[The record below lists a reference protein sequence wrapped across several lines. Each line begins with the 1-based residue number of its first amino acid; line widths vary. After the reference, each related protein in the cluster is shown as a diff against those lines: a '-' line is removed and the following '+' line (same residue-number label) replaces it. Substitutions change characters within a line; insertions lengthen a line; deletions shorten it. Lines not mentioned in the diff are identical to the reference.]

1 MPGLQGNESGNSL
14 YIPLRKHVY
23 SCRTPEKEGPVAE
36 MKSQSAANTSPAE
49 EGFLFLR
56 RWLAH
61 PLKVGAVLPSSPAL
75 ARLVAKQVPL
85 RADQAVVE
93 VGAGTG
99 SITKALLER
108 GIPPERLFVVEIDSD
123 LCAFLRKQLPQVQ
136 VINGD
141 ASRLSEMLPSKWL
154 GKISTVISGIP
165 MVTLPM
171 PLQQRF
177 IDAWFEVMAPGGK
190 MLQYTYSLVSPLPEA
205 KLGVKGRR
213 QGLAVL
219 NVPPA
224 WVWSYEQVGK
234 SRAAA

>member
-1 MPGLQGNESGNSL
+1 
-14 YIPLRKHVY
+14 
-23 SCRTPEKEGPVAE
+23 

-123 LCAFLRKQLPQVQ
+123 LCAFLRKQLPHVQ

-165 MVTLPM
+165 MVTLPL

-177 IDAWFEVMAPGGK
+177 IDAWFKVMPQGGK

-224 WVWSYEQVGK
+224 WVWSYEQVEK
-234 SRAAA
+234 QSQAA

>member
-1 MPGLQGNESGNSL
+1 
-14 YIPLRKHVY
+14 
-23 SCRTPEKEGPVAE
+23 
-36 MKSQSAANTSPAE
+36 MKSPSAANSSPAGE
-49 EGFLFLR
+49 ELLFLR

-85 RADQAVVE
+85 HPDQAVVE

-99 SITKALLER
+99 SVTKALLQR
-108 GIPPERLFVVEIDSD
+108 GVPPERLFVIEIDAD

-141 ASRLSEMLPSKWL
+141 ASRLAEMLPGKWL
-154 GKISTVISGIP
+154 GRISTVISGIP
-165 MVTLPM
+165 MVTLPLD
-171 PLQQRF
+171 LQQRF
-177 IDAWFEVMAPGGK
+177 VDAWFEVLAPEGR

-205 KLGVKGRR
+205 KLGVRGRR
-213 QGLAVL
+213 KGLAVL

-224 WVWSYEQVGK
+224 WVWSYEQVK
-234 SRAAA
+234 QDKKAA

>member
-1 MPGLQGNESGNSL
+1 M
-14 YIPLRKHVY
+14 K
-23 SCRTPEKEGPVAE
+23 TP
-36 MKSQSAANTSPAE
+36 SAANTSPAE
-49 EGFLFLR
+49 EGLLFLR

-99 SITKALLER
+99 SVTKALLER
-108 GIPPERLFVVEIDSD
+108 GVPPERLFVVEIDAD

-136 VINGD
+136 VIHGD
-141 ASRLSEMLPSKWL
+141 AGRLSEMLPSKWR

-165 MVTLPM
+165 MVTLPVD
-171 PLQQRF
+171 LQQRF
-177 IDAWFEVMAPGGK
+177 VDAWFDVLAPEGR

-213 QGLAVL
+213 KGLAVL

-224 WVWSYEQVGK
+224 WVWSYEQVK
-234 SRAAA
+234 STQAAA

>member
-1 MPGLQGNESGNSL
+1 
-14 YIPLRKHVY
+14 
-23 SCRTPEKEGPVAE
+23 
-36 MKSQSAANTSPAE
+36 
-49 EGFLFLR
+49 
-56 RWLAH
+56 
-61 PLKVGAVLPSSPAL
+61 VLPSSPAL

-165 MVTLPM
+165 MVTLPL

-177 IDAWFEVMAPGGK
+177 IDAWFKVMPAGGK

-205 KLGVKGRR
+205 KLAVKGRR

-224 WVWSYEQVGK
+224 WVWSYEQVQK
-234 SRAAA
+234 QPQAA

>member
-1 MPGLQGNESGNSL
+1 
-14 YIPLRKHVY
+14 
-23 SCRTPEKEGPVAE
+23 

-85 RADQAVVE
+85 RSDQAVVE
-93 VGAGTG
+93 LGAGTG

-108 GIPPERLFVVEIDSD
+108 GVSPERLFVIEIDAD

-136 VINGD
+136 VIHGD
-141 ASRLSEMLPSKWL
+141 ASRLAEMLPSKWL

-165 MVTLPM
+165 MVTLPL

-177 IDAWFEVMAPGGK
+177 IDAWFEVLAPEGK

-213 QGLAVL
+213 KGLAVL

-224 WVWSYEQVGK
+224 WVWSYE
-234 SRAAA
+234 RAGTPKKQAA

>member
-1 MPGLQGNESGNSL
+1 
-14 YIPLRKHVY
+14 
-23 SCRTPEKEGPVAE
+23 

-85 RADQAVVE
+85 RTDQAVVE

-108 GIPPERLFVVEIDSD
+108 GVSPERLFVVEIDAD

-154 GKISTVISGIP
+154 GRISTVISGIP
-165 MVTLPM
+165 MVTLPL

-177 IDAWFEVMAPGGK
+177 IDAWFKVMAPEGK

-224 WVWSYEQVGK
+224 WVWSYELVEK
-234 SRAAA
+234 DRRAAA